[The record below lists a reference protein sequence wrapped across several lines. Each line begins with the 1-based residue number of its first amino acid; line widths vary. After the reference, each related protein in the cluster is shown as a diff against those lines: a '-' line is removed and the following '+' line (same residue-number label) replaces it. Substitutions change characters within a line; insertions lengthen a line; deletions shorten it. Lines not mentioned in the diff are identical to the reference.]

1 MSGIY
6 AERRFMLKELDRYA
20 AAIAIPFRHGGVG
33 ISALHTGSSHYR
45 ESQLGLA
52 YGRALGESVSLGV
65 QFNYHLISIAGY
77 GNSGAMHAEIGS
89 IIHLTDNL
97 HAGVHVYNL
106 LNSKLKNEMSRK
118 LPAIYTLGLGYELS
132 ESIYMS
138 AEVAKE
144 EGQPVNMNIAVH
156 YSLVK
161 QLFLRGGIATG
172 SNQFFFGT
180 GMKWKNARMDVV
192 GTYHPQLGVTPSLLL
207 IFSKPGEKE

>member
-1 MSGIY
+1 
-6 AERRFMLKELDRYA
+6 
-20 AAIAIPFRHGGVG
+20 
-33 ISALHTGSSHYR
+33 
-45 ESQLGLA
+45 
-52 YGRALGESVSLGV
+52 
-65 QFNYHLISIAGY
+65 
-77 GNSGAMHAEIGS
+77 MHAEIGS

-172 SNQFFFGT
+172 SNQFFWNRNEMEKCQDGRSWNLSSTVRSNTF
-180 GMKWKNARMDVV
+180 
-192 GTYHPQLGVTPSLLL
+192 VTAH
-207 IFSKPGEKE
+207 FQ